1 MGVLDCIEAFKKT
14 IKLTLNKIRKV
25 MFRYV
30 GTLIIAVSLVA
41 CSTNSKPAAQDTP
54 SAGTIHIS
62 AEETFKPILEEQ
74 IKVFKSSY
82 PNANIIIEY
91 KSEIECLKDLKLDST
106 RMIFITRGLSKAEQA
121 DYKSQIGFNP
131 TFGILAYD
139 AIAILV
145 HQSAKD
151 SLFTLADLRKRLIGE
166 NQQQVVMDGNHLTGV
181 VRFLKDSLAK
191 DKPFGKNVMSAD
203 GSNAVIEYIKNNP
216 NAIGFVAM
224 NWIGDRYNVKQ
235 EVARKYVKTGLLECT
250 LCVEKGLYAQPSQ
263 STIGKGQYSMSLPIY
278 YILKENAP
286 GLGSGLL
293 NFMSLERGQLIFRR
307 SFLVPAKM
315 SFQKRNSLVN

>member
-1 MGVLDCIEAFKKT
+1 MFKNIGVIVFAMCIA
-14 IKLTLNKIRKV
+14 
-25 MFRYV
+25 
-30 GTLIIAVSLVA
+30 A
-41 CSTNSKPAAQDTP
+41 CSTNSKPSSQDTI

-62 AEETFKPILEEQ
+62 AEESFKTILNEQ

-82 PNANIIIEY
+82 PNANIIVDY
-91 KSEIECLKDLKLDST
+91 KPEIECLKDLASDST
-106 RMIFITRGLSKAEQA
+106 RMIFITRGLTKNEEAA
-121 DYKSQIGFNP
+121 YKNQIGFTP

-145 HQSAKD
+145 HKSSKD
-151 SLFTLADLRKRLIGE
+151 SLFTLADLQKRLLGE
-166 NQQQVVMDGNHLTGV
+166 NAQQIVMDGSHLTGV

-191 DKPFGKNVMSAD
+191 DKAFGKNVMSAD
-203 GSNAVIEYIKNNP
+203 GSEAVIEYIKNNP

-224 NWIGDRYNVKQ
+224 NWIGDKYNPKQ
-235 EVARKYVKTGLLECT
+235 EKAREYVKTAMLECT
-250 LCVEKGLYAQPSQ
+250 LCTEKGLFAQPSQ
-263 STIGKGQYSMSLPIY
+263 STISKGEYSMSLPIY

-293 NFMSLERGQLIFRR
+293 NFMSLERGQLIFKR

-315 SFQKRNSLVN
+315 SFKNRNTMVN

>member
-1 MGVLDCIEAFKKT
+1 MLKYI
-14 IKLTLNKIRKV
+14 
-25 MFRYV
+25 
-30 GTLIIAVSLVA
+30 GTLFIVVNLFA
-41 CSTNSKPAAQDTP
+41 CSTNSKPSAQDTP
-54 SAGTIHIS
+54 SSGTIHIS

-74 IKVFKSSY
+74 LKVFKSSY
-82 PNANIIIEY
+82 PNANILIEY
-91 KSEIECLKDLKLDST
+91 KSEIECLNDLKSDST
-106 RMIFITRGLSKAEQA
+106 RMIFITRGLTTKEEAS
-121 DYKSQIGFNP
+121 YKNQLGFMP

-139 AIAILV
+139 AVAILI

-151 SLFTLADLRKRLIGE
+151 SLFTLADLQKRLIGE
-166 NQQQVVMDGNHLTGV
+166 NTQQVVMDGSHLTGV

-191 DKPFGKNVMSAD
+191 DKPLGKNVMSAD
-203 GSNAVIEYIKNNP
+203 GSAAVIEYIKNNP

-224 NWIGDRYNVKQ
+224 NWIGDRYDKKQ
-235 EVARKYVKTGLLECT
+235 EESRKYVKTALLECT
-250 LCVEKGLYAQPSQ
+250 LCAEKGLFAQPSQ

-307 SFLVPAKM
+307 GFLVPAKM
-315 SFQKRNSLVN
+315 SFQKRNGMVN

>member
-1 MGVLDCIEAFKKT
+1 MFKYIGTFFIT
-14 IKLTLNKIRKV
+14 I
-25 MFRYV
+25 
-30 GTLIIAVSLVA
+30 SLFA
-41 CSTNSKPAAQDTP
+41 CSSNPKQSSQDTT

-62 AEETFKPILEEQ
+62 AEETFKPILDEQ

-91 KSEIECLKDLKLDST
+91 KSEIECLKDFESDST
-106 RMIFITRGLSKAEQA
+106 RMIFITRGLNKTEEAA
-121 DYKSQIGFNP
+121 YKNQLGFTP

-151 SLFTLADLRKRLIGE
+151 SLFTLSDLRKRLVGE
-166 NQQQVVMDGNHLTGV
+166 NAQQVVMDGSHLTGV
-181 VRFLKDSLAK
+181 VRFLKDSLTK
-191 DKPFGKNVMSAD
+191 NKPFGKNVMSAD
-203 GSNAVIEYIKNNP
+203 GSAAVIEYIKNNP

-224 NWIGDRYNVKQ
+224 NWIGDRYDAKQ
-235 EVARKYVKTGLLECT
+235 EIARKYVKTAMLECT
-250 LCVEKGLYAQPSQ
+250 LCSEKGLFAQPSQ
-263 STIGKGQYSMSLPIY
+263 STIGKGEYSMSLPIY

-315 SFQKRNSLVN
+315 SFKKRNTMVN

>member
-1 MGVLDCIEAFKKT
+1 MLKYIVT
-14 IKLTLNKIRKV
+14 I
-25 MFRYV
+25 F
-30 GTLIIAVSLVA
+30 IALSFVA
-41 CSTNSKPAAQDTP
+41 CSTNSKPSAQDTP

-62 AEETFKPILEEQ
+62 AEETFKPILDEQ

-82 PNANIIIEY
+82 PNANILIEY
-91 KSEIECLKDLKLDST
+91 KSEIECLKDFKSDST
-106 RMIFITRGLSKAEQA
+106 RMIFITRGLTKAEEA
-121 DYKSQIGFNP
+121 AYKNQIGFTP

-145 HQSAKD
+145 HQSTKD
-151 SLFTLADLRKRLIGE
+151 ALFTLADLQKRLVGTV
-166 NQQQVVMDGNHLTGV
+166 NQQVVMDGSHLTGV
-181 VRFLKDSLAK
+181 VRFLKDSLTK

-203 GSNAVIEYIKNNP
+203 GSAAVIDYIKNNP
-216 NAIGFVAM
+216 NAIGFVAL
-224 NWIGDRYNVKQ
+224 NWIGDRYNAKQ
-235 EVARKYVKTGLLECT
+235 EVARKYVKTAMLECT
-250 LCVEKGLYAQPSQ
+250 LCLEKGLFAQPSQ
-263 STIGKGQYSMSLPIY
+263 STIGKGEYSMSLPIY